1 MPKYKLAVVGAGL
14 GGLAAAALAARQGRK
29 VIVLDPGDSAGG
41 VLDVC
46 REDGFVFSPGP
57 HLSFGFERDG
67 TIQKLGERL
76 GIALNA
82 SLCSPCYQVALP
94 DRRVTVYAEHSE
106 TLDELRREF
115 AHEFDR
121 IARFYRDLR
130 AEVIKGA
137 KSRISAFLLRRKT
150 AVGFIRRYRFSR
162 EFTAFLDVQSFFF
175 FRRRADDL
183 SLTSL
188 ITLCDTAPFVIHDGF
203 KKLVEQMVDVIL
215 KNKGEI
221 RYRTPFSEIT
231 LEDGM
236 GTVSSSTSPQGGA
249 DAGVV
254 LLNTERQKQGRKL
267 FLGIRNDVVPTGMLH
282 CVLCLADYSRMEDL
296 FTLSVSAQDDLSVA
310 PKGMSTLV
318 ASCSSSSL
326 LTKNE
331 LMQQIGS
338 VIPFL
343 NDFVVLEREY
353 DPAARAYVVPE
364 GMSFKTLRFPDSQ
377 VYLSRSS
384 RGNVYMLGD
393 GSGTPAQEIAAALAF
408 VARLK

>member
-1 MPKYKLAVVGAGL
+1 VPKYELAVVGAGL

-67 TIQKLGERL
+67 IIQRLGERL
-76 GIALNA
+76 GIALSA

-115 AHEFDR
+115 AHEIDR

-130 AEVIKGA
+130 TEVIKGT
-137 KSRISAFLLRRKT
+137 KSRISAFLLRRKN
-150 AVGFIRRYRFSR
+150 AVGFIHRYHFSR

-183 SLTSL
+183 SLSSL
-188 ITLCDTAPFVIHDGF
+188 MTLCDSAPFVIPGGF

-221 RYRTPFSEIT
+221 RYQVPFSEIT
-231 LEDGM
+231 LRDGR
-236 GTVSSSTSPQGGA
+236 GAVSSSSKGGA
-249 DAGVV
+249 DAEIV
-254 LLNTERQKQGRKL
+254 LLNADRQKRGRML
-267 FLGIRNDVVPTGMLH
+267 FLGVHNDVIPTGMLH

-296 FTLSVSAQDDLSVA
+296 FTLSVSAQNDLTVA

-331 LMQQIGS
+331 LMQQVGS

-353 DPAARAYVVPE
+353 DPAAGAYVVPE

-377 VYLSRSS
+377 VYLSRSP

-408 VARLK
+408 VSRLK

>member
-1 MPKYKLAVVGAGL
+1 VPKYELAVVGAGL

-67 TIQKLGERL
+67 IIQRLGERL
-76 GIALNA
+76 GIALSA

-115 AHEFDR
+115 AHEIDR

-130 AEVIKGA
+130 TEVIKGT
-137 KSRISAFLLRRKT
+137 KSRISAFLLRRKN
-150 AVGFIRRYRFSR
+150 AVGFIHRYRFSR

-183 SLTSL
+183 SLSSL
-188 ITLCDTAPFVIHDGF
+188 ITLCDSAPFVIPGGF

-221 RYRTPFSEIT
+221 RYQVPFSEIT
-231 LEDGM
+231 LRDGR
-236 GTVSSSTSPQGGA
+236 GAVSSSSKGGA
-249 DAGVV
+249 DAEIV
-254 LLNTERQKQGRKL
+254 LLNADRQKRGRML
-267 FLGIRNDVVPTGMLH
+267 FLGVHNDVIPTGMLH

-296 FTLSVSAQDDLSVA
+296 FTLSVSAQNDLTVA

-331 LMQQIGS
+331 LMQQVGS

-353 DPAARAYVVPE
+353 DPAAGAYVVPE

-377 VYLSRSS
+377 VYLSRSP

-408 VARLK
+408 VSRLK

>member
-1 MPKYKLAVVGAGL
+1 VPKYELAVVGAGL

-76 GIALNA
+76 GIALSA

-115 AHEFDR
+115 AHEIDR

-130 AEVIKGA
+130 TEVIKNT

-162 EFTAFLDVQSFFF
+162 EFKAFLDVQSFFF

-183 SLTSL
+183 SLSSL

-203 KKLVEQMVDVIL
+203 KKLVEQMVDAIL

-221 RYRTPFSEIT
+221 RYRVPFSEIT
-231 LEDGM
+231 LGDGR
-236 GTVSSSTSPQGGA
+236 GAVSSSSQGGA
-249 DAGVV
+249 DAEIV
-254 LLNTERQKQGRKL
+254 LLNTEQQKQSRML
-267 FLGIRNDVVPTGMLH
+267 FLGIRNDVVPTGMLN

-296 FTLSVSAQDDLSVA
+296 FTLSVSAQDDLTVA

-318 ASCSSSSL
+318 ASCPSSSL

-331 LMQQIGS
+331 LMQQVGS
-338 VIPFL
+338 MIPFL

-353 DPAARAYVVPE
+353 DPAARAFVVPE
-364 GMSFKTLRFPDSQ
+364 RMSFKTLRFPDSQ
-377 VYLSRSS
+377 VYLSRSP

>member
-1 MPKYKLAVVGAGL
+1 VPKYELAVVGAGL

-29 VIVLDPGDSAGG
+29 VIVLDPGNSAGG

-67 TIQKLGERL
+67 IIQRLGERL
-76 GIALNA
+76 GIALSA

-115 AHEFDR
+115 AHEIDR

-130 AEVIKGA
+130 TEVIKGT
-137 KSRISAFLLRRKT
+137 KSRISAFLLRRKN
-150 AVGFIRRYRFSR
+150 AVGFIHRYRFSR

-183 SLTSL
+183 SLSSL
-188 ITLCDTAPFVIHDGF
+188 ITLCDSAPFVIPGGF

-221 RYRTPFSEIT
+221 RYQVPFSEIT
-231 LEDGM
+231 LRDGR
-236 GTVSSSTSPQGGA
+236 GAVSSSSKGGA
-249 DAGVV
+249 DAEIV
-254 LLNTERQKQGRKL
+254 LLNADRQKRGRML
-267 FLGIRNDVVPTGMLH
+267 FLGVHNDVIPTGMLH

-296 FTLSVSAQDDLSVA
+296 FTLSVSAQNDLTVA

-331 LMQQIGS
+331 LMQQVGS

-353 DPAARAYVVPE
+353 DPATGAYVVPE

-377 VYLSRSS
+377 VYLSRSP

-408 VARLK
+408 VSRLK

>member
-1 MPKYKLAVVGAGL
+1 VPKYELAVVGAGL

-67 TIQKLGERL
+67 IIQRLGERL
-76 GIALNA
+76 GIALSA

-115 AHEFDR
+115 AHEIDR

-130 AEVIKGA
+130 TEVIKGT
-137 KSRISAFLLRRKT
+137 KSRISAFLLRRKN
-150 AVGFIRRYRFSR
+150 AVGFIHRYRFSR

-183 SLTSL
+183 SLSSL
-188 ITLCDTAPFVIHDGF
+188 MTLCDSAPFVIPGGF

-221 RYRTPFSEIT
+221 RYQVPFSEIT
-231 LEDGM
+231 LRDGR
-236 GTVSSSTSPQGGA
+236 GAVSSSSKGGA
-249 DAGVV
+249 DAEIV
-254 LLNTERQKQGRKL
+254 LLNADRQKRGRML
-267 FLGIRNDVVPTGMLH
+267 FLGVHNDVIPTGMLH

-296 FTLSVSAQDDLSVA
+296 FTLSVSAQNDLTVA

-331 LMQQIGS
+331 LMQQVGS

-353 DPAARAYVVPE
+353 DPAAGAYVVPE

-377 VYLSRSS
+377 VYLSRSP

-408 VARLK
+408 VSRLK

>member
-1 MPKYKLAVVGAGL
+1 VPKYELAVVGAGL

-67 TIQKLGERL
+67 IIQRLGERL
-76 GIALNA
+76 GIALSA

-115 AHEFDR
+115 AHEIDR

-130 AEVIKGA
+130 TEVIKGT
-137 KSRISAFLLRRKT
+137 KSRISAFLLRRKN
-150 AVGFIRRYRFSR
+150 AVGFIHRYRFSR

-183 SLTSL
+183 SLSSL
-188 ITLCDTAPFVIHDGF
+188 ITLCDSAPFVIPGGF

-221 RYRTPFSEIT
+221 RYQVPFSEIT
-231 LEDGM
+231 LRDGR
-236 GTVSSSTSPQGGA
+236 GAVSSSSKGGA
-249 DAGVV
+249 DAEIV
-254 LLNTERQKQGRKL
+254 LLNADRQKRGRML
-267 FLGIRNDVVPTGMLH
+267 FLGVHNDVIPTGMLH

-296 FTLSVSAQDDLSVA
+296 FTLSVSAQNDLTVA

-331 LMQQIGS
+331 LMQQVGS

-343 NDFVVLEREY
+343 NDFVVFEREY
-353 DPAARAYVVPE
+353 DPAAGAYVVPE

-377 VYLSRSS
+377 VYLSRSP

-408 VARLK
+408 VSRLK

>member
-1 MPKYKLAVVGAGL
+1 VPKYELAVVGAGL

-67 TIQKLGERL
+67 IIQRLGERL
-76 GIALNA
+76 GIALSA

-115 AHEFDR
+115 AHEIDR

-130 AEVIKGA
+130 TEVIKGT
-137 KSRISAFLLRRKT
+137 KSRISAFLLRRKN
-150 AVGFIRRYRFSR
+150 AVGFIHRYRFSR

-183 SLTSL
+183 SLSSL
-188 ITLCDTAPFVIHDGF
+188 ITLCDSAPFVIPGGF
-203 KKLVEQMVDVIL
+203 KKLVEQMVDVVL

-221 RYRTPFSEIT
+221 RYQVPFSEIT
-231 LEDGM
+231 LRDGR
-236 GTVSSSTSPQGGA
+236 GAVSSSSKGGA
-249 DAGVV
+249 DAEIV
-254 LLNTERQKQGRKL
+254 LLNADRQKRGRML
-267 FLGIRNDVVPTGMLH
+267 FLGVHNDVIPTGMLH

-296 FTLSVSAQDDLSVA
+296 FTLSVSAQNDLTVA

-331 LMQQIGS
+331 LMQQVGS

-353 DPAARAYVVPE
+353 DPAAGAYVVPE

-377 VYLSRSS
+377 VYLSRSP

-408 VARLK
+408 VSRLK